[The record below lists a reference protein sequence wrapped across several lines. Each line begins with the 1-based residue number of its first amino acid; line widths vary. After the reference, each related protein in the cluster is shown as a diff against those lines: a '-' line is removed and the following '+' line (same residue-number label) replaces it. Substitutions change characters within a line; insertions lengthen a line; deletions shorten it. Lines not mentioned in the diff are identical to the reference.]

1 MSSPARRSTAAC
13 PPPGGRADR
22 LFAGRAAELHRVE
35 ELLGRAPGVL
45 QVVLVDGPAGIGKSR
60 LLGELSAR
68 AGRAGAR
75 VLAGSATEFE
85 QVMPFAMFLDTISTL
100 TWPGADDWPSASGAD
115 RFRLYREIREAI
127 AAPAGAGAGALI
139 VLDDVQWAD
148 EASLGL
154 LEFLLRRP
162 PAGLAGLVLSHRTGM
177 CPPRL
182 TRALR
187 ALEDRTTRI
196 RVPPLQQAEVD
207 LLLPGQS
214 AARRRLLAEASA
226 GNPLYLRLLAEVPT
240 HALPSFGG
248 AAPVLD
254 EAVAGLLDETIRAD
268 LAGLEGDEYLVIQAA
283 AVGGAEVDTDL
294 AAAIAR
300 LPEDR
305 VLEALDTLAARGLM
319 LARHGRFRFTHPL
332 LRAAAY
338 RLSGPG
344 RQISA
349 HRRAAEH
356 LARIDAPLMLRA
368 QHLQYSLRP
377 GDTESAAQLARAA
390 RSALA
395 SAPAASAQWFTAVL
409 AALPET
415 PGARGRRTELQLL
428 LARALLT
435 CGRLEQADTV
445 LQSLL
450 ARQGPGHR
458 ETVTL
463 LAQCNRLR
471 GRSRQAYALLETIA
485 TDSTDPD
492 SALILVELAFIDLM
506 NGRIEQGA
514 ERLRQ
519 FAPGDERPCAVKTA
533 AAVLLAFAAAG
544 RGEIGA
550 AVPGLEAAGRAVDA
564 MGDDELRTILDQV
577 VPALAWGTYLLEH
590 HDRALSLLTRAIKV
604 AQACGHAYVLPHLY
618 TVQACTLTRS
628 GRLAE
633 AMAAAEDAEETAAAF
648 GAADMAAMARSQRLR
663 ALLWMKGPE
672 AVRELW
678 EHGLRLPP
686 PDSALFRLLAATIMI
701 EVGLEAGIESAP
713 DAARLL
719 DRDQTWQAVPMRG
732 ARWAQAAHAALAC
745 GELAAA
751 RERAEH
757 AVATAAF
764 LGLDGQLGKAWVAL
778 GDVRLAAGDPDSAA
792 REALSAIEAYTRA
805 GMPIQLGQAHLLA
818 AAAAGRR
825 RDPDAAGRHVAAAR
839 ALFQKQGAEWL
850 DRRAVQAQRR
860 ISARQSRSSAG
871 RLVLSQREYQ
881 VAELVAEGM
890 TNQEIGE
897 RLFVSPRTVETHV
910 GRVLAKL
917 GITSRSGVAR
927 RLEQDLDPAE
937 TTGEITGEPSAAGAG
952 RD

>member
-1 MSSPARRSTAAC
+1 MSDVSGASEHRRVPA
-13 PPPGGRADR
+13 GGRPAPPV
-22 LFAGRAAELHRVE
+22 FAGRGAELRRIE

-45 QVVLVDGPAGIGKSR
+45 QVILVEGPAGIGKSR

-68 AGRAGAR
+68 AELGGAR

-100 TWPGADDWPSASGAD
+100 AWPGADDWPSASGAD
-115 RFRLYREIREAI
+115 RFRLYREIREAL
-127 AAPAGAGAGALI
+127 AAPDEDAGAII

-162 PAGLAGLVLSHRTGM
+162 PTGLAGLVLSHRTGM
-177 CPPRL
+177 CPHRL

-187 ALEDRTTRI
+187 ALEEHTTRI
-196 RVPPLQQAEVD
+196 RVPPLRQAEID
-207 LLLPGQS
+207 LLLPDQS

-226 GNPLYLRLLAEVPT
+226 GNPLYLRLLAQMPT

-248 AAPVLD
+248 AAPGLD

-268 LAGLEGDEYLVIQAA
+268 LAGLEGDENLVIRAA

-319 LARHGRFRFTHPL
+319 LARHGRFRFAHPL

-344 RQISA
+344 RQIGA

-368 QHLQYSLRP
+368 QHLQYALRP

-395 SAPAASAQWFTAVL
+395 SAPAASAQWFAAVL
-409 AALPET
+409 AVLPET
-415 PGARGRRTELQLL
+415 PGAQGWRTELQIL

-471 GRSRQAYALLETIA
+471 GRSRQAYASLETIA
-485 TDSTDPD
+485 TDSAAAD

-514 ERLRQ
+514 ERLRH
-519 FAPGDERPCAVKTA
+519 FAPGDERPCAVETA
-533 AAVLLAFAAAG
+533 ATVLLAFAAAG
-544 RGEIGA
+544 RGEIA
-550 AVPGLEAAGRAVDA
+550 DAVPGLEAAGRAVDA

-590 HDRALSLLTRAIKV
+590 HDRALSLLTRSIKV

-618 TVQACTLTRS
+618 TVLACTLTRS

-648 GAADMAAMARSQRLR
+648 GATDMAALARSQRLR

-678 EHGLRLPP
+678 EHGLR
-686 PDSALFRLLAATIMI
+686 AA
-701 EVGLEAGIESAP
+701 
-713 DAARLL
+713 AARLG
-719 DRDQTWQAVPMRG
+719 AVP
-732 ARWAQAAHAALAC
+732 
-745 GELAAA
+745 
-751 RERAEH
+751 
-757 AVATAAF
+757 
-764 LGLDGQLGKAWVAL
+764 
-778 GDVRLAAGDPDSAA
+778 
-792 REALSAIEAYTRA
+792 
-805 GMPIQLGQAHLLA
+805 
-818 AAAAGRR
+818 
-825 RDPDAAGRHVAAAR
+825 AAGRHHHDRGRPRGRDRDGAGRGAAAGPGPDLAGRPDARSPLGAGR
-839 ALFQKQGAEWL
+839 AHRARLRRTRRRPRAGRARGEHGGL
-850 DRRAVQAQRR
+850 PGSRRA
-860 ISARQSRSSAG
+860 ARQG
-871 RLVLSQREYQ
+871 
-881 VAELVAEGM
+881 
-890 TNQEIGE
+890 
-897 RLFVSPRTVETHV
+897 V
-910 GRVLAKL
+910 GRARRDGARRGRPGL
-917 GITSRSGVAR
+917 GRAGGVERDRGVRQGRHAHPAGPGPPARGRRGRPAARPGRGGAAR
-927 RLEQDLDPAE
+927 RLRPRPVPE
-937 TTGEITGEPSAAGAG
+937 AGG
-952 RD
+952 